1 MRAPHAMLT
10 LAGQKMGGAT
20 VQVAWIRKIGKCS
33 TVPVR
38 VYVACLAPVKSVSG
52 LA

>member
-20 VQVAWIRKIGKCS
+20 VQVAWIRKCS

-38 VYVACLAPVKSVSG
+38 VYVACLVQPVKSVSG